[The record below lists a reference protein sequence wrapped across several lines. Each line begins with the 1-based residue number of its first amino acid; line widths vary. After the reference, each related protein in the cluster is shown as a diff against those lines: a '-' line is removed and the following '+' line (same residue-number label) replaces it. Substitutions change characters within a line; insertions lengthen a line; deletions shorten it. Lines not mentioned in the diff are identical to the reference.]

1 MKVMDSSKQAMFSGV
16 AATLYLYV
24 GSPYIFSGFDFTGMT
39 SVKRQG
45 KILCQWL
52 ILGEHLRHIRTVSV
66 SPEKNLLFSLVSFL
80 EPA

>member
-1 MKVMDSSKQAMFSGV
+1 MKVLDSSKQAMFSGV
-16 AATLYLYV
+16 PATLYLYV
-24 GSPYIFSGFDFTGMT
+24 GSPYILNGFDFKGMT
-39 SVKRQG
+39 SVKCQG

-66 SPEKNLLFSLVSFL
+66 FCGEDLLFSLVSFL